1 MNPILP
7 IEEKVI
13 SMAVRLFGRF
23 LLPAKMVNGFGTDF
37 QKRRMWISV
46 HYPLYQI
53 RSHEGHMNESQNVR
67 SNPQPMSEDWFHL
80 SYPAKAKLTK
90 VGPC

>member
-1 MNPILP
+1 MNPIFP

-13 SMAVRLFGRF
+13 SMAVRLFGCF
-23 LLPAKMVNGFGTDF
+23 LLPVKMVNGFGIDF
-37 QKRRMWISV
+37 QKQRMWISV

-53 RSHEGHMNESQNVR
+53 RSHEGQMNESRNVR